1 MRNVFDYIY
10 YRTAKFYYKWDR
22 ETGLTAILALTGM
35 QALFIAEA
43 IMIPLD
49 LIYPMSVTRQYAKLC
64 GYITVGIIILI
75 GFFNFRIYYNQYG
88 RIKSKWENEAR
99 SLIKGY
105 LVVFILAVPW
115 MILIFGAIIRTAVNA
130 MRV

>member
-1 MRNVFDYIY
+1 
-10 YRTAKFYYKWDR
+10 
-22 ETGLTAILALTGM
+22 M